1 MSTIIRRA
9 LAALAVAA
17 VLLAG
22 LPAAGQARQTA
33 LAANDTATWQ
43 TNNTVRKLVYA
54 NGMIFAGGE
63 FTSVRPPG
71 AAPGTGE
78 VSRNYLAAFDAATG
92 DLIRAFNPAPNGR
105 VWSLAASPD
114 GSRVY
119 VGGDFT
125 SMGSL
130 TRQRLAAIDTA
141 TLSVVPNFR
150 PNVSY
155 RVSAISATNDTV
167 YFGGSFGRVNNND
180 RLRAAAVRASDSNL
194 LPWNP
199 APDGDVMTMLV
210 SPDQSRVYV
219 GGKFSNIGGV
229 SQWALSGVDTS
240 SGLSLPLPA
249 ASAIPP
255 LTSNCLSMPKD
266 MVTDGTTVYVANS
279 GDGGGCF
286 DGTFAFT
293 AASGALTWK
302 NTCLGATE
310 ALGLVGGWLYKG
322 SHAHDCASEG
332 QFATGSRQLLAQDVR
347 TGEVQGWYP
356 NTNVGG
362 TTKVGPFA
370 MATDG
375 RRLWVGGDFTTV
387 NNRGQQG
394 LGIFGPDPQT
404 SPTRPLTP
412 SAGSVR
418 PGAVKVV
425 FQSTLDNDDEYLTYR
440 LYRAG
445 TTEPIHTEVIRSRFW
460 SKPAVTVM
468 DTGLQPDSQVAYRV
482 EASDGATTVASYWT
496 PYVTVRSTEPVYRE
510 AVELDGARPY
520 WRMDEV
526 SGTTASDAS
535 GAGINGTY
543 EGGVSLGRS
552 GVLPDSKAAEFGQN
566 SKVTSKNILTNPQ
579 TFSVEGWIR
588 TETTGGGRILGF
600 GNESTNNSGNYDRH
614 LYMRN
619 DGHVSFGVYDGRTN
633 IVSSQSAL
641 NDGTWHHVVGTYSP
655 GSMELFVDGVSQGTV
670 GVAAAQNYS
679 GYWRVGADSL
689 GGWPGQPSNAGFQG
703 LVDEVAV
710 YSTALS
716 ADDVRWHYGLAS
728 GHKPPVAS
736 FVSSC
741 TALSCTF
748 DAGSSTDSDGTVESW
763 SWEFGDGATAE
774 GAAVTHT
781 YASAGTKTVQL
792 TVTDSSGLTAR
803 HSAQVEVSVPN
814 TEPIA
819 DFEAACSVLTCQ
831 VDGRG
836 SADPDGTIT
845 EWAWDFGDGATATG
859 PTASHT
865 YAEPGGYQISL
876 TVTDDRG
883 AQTVRVQSVQ
893 VESAVDP
900 LPVVFAGDEFGRTVA
915 RGLGSADTGGAW
927 TVAGSAARYSVAGG
941 TGKLIMSAPGN
952 APAATL
958 SSATARES
966 DVSVSL
972 SLDKAA
978 TGGGVYVSLTGRGT
992 AAGDYRAKVRYTS
1005 SARVY
1010 LAIVRTDAAG
1020 AETYLTPETLVPG
1033 LTGAPGEK
1041 INVRFQTAGTTD
1053 TRLSAKAWLGAE
1065 EPAEWTVSAADSTAT
1080 LQQAGWVGIRAHLS
1094 GSATNAP
1101 VELRMSAFKATS
1113 PR

>member
-1 MSTIIRRA
+1 MSRLFRRA

-17 VLLAG
+17 VLVSG
-22 LPAAGQARQTA
+22 LPAAGHARQTA

-92 DLIRAFNPAPNGR
+92 ELIRAFNPSPNGR

-125 SMGSL
+125 SIGSV

-141 TLSVVPNFR
+141 TLSVVSNFR

-155 RVSAISATNDTV
+155 RVSAITATNDTV
-167 YFGGSFGRVNNND
+167 FFGGSFGRVNNND

-229 SQWALSGVDTS
+229 NQWALSGVDTAA
-240 SGLSLPLPA
+240 GMSLPLPA

-255 LTSNCLSMPKD
+255 LASNCVSIPKD
-266 MVTDGTTVYVANS
+266 MVTDGTAVYVANS
-279 GDGGGCF
+279 GDGPGCF
-286 DGTFAFT
+286 DGTFAFG
-293 AASGALTWK
+293 AASGTLTWK

-332 QFATGSRQLLAQDVR
+332 QFATGSRQLLAQDLQ

-375 RRLWVGGDFTTV
+375 KRLWVGGDFTTV

-412 SAGSVR
+412 SAASVR
-418 PGAVKVV
+418 PGAVKVT
-425 FQSTLDNDDEYLTYR
+425 FQSTLDNDDEYLTYK

-460 SKPAVTVM
+460 SKPAVTIV
-468 DTGLQPDSQVAYRV
+468 DTGLQPNSQAAYRV

-496 PYVTVRSTEPVYRE
+496 PYVTVRATEPVYEE
-510 AVELDGARPY
+510 AAALDGARPY
-520 WRMDEV
+520 WRMDEAA
-526 SGTTASDAS
+526 GTSAADAS

-543 EGGVSLGRS
+543 EGVSLGRP
-552 GVLPDSKAAEFGQN
+552 GVLADSTAAEFGPS
-566 SKVTSKNILTNPQ
+566 SKLTSRNVLNNPQ
-579 TFSVEGWIR
+579 TFSMEGWIK
-588 TETTGGGRILGF
+588 TQTTGGGRILGF
-600 GNESTNNSGNYDRH
+600 GNEATNNSGNYDRH

-619 DGHVSFGVYDGRTN
+619 DGRVNLGIYDGNTN
-633 IVSSQSAL
+633 VVTSQSAL
-641 NDGTWHHVVGTYSP
+641 NDGGWHHVVGTYSP
-655 GSMELFVDGVSQGTV
+655 GRMELFVDGVSQGTAN
-670 GVAAAQNYS
+670 VAAAQNYS

-716 ADDVRWHYGLAS
+716 AGDVSWHYGLAS
-728 GHKPPVAS
+728 GNEPPVAS

-741 TALSCTF
+741 TGLSCSF
-748 DAGSSTDSDGTVESW
+748 DGSSSSDSDGTVESW
-763 SWEFGDGATAE
+763 SWDFGDGETAE
-774 GAAVTHT
+774 GRTATHT

-792 TVTDSSGLTAR
+792 TVRDNSGLVSR

-814 TEPIA
+814 TDPTA
-819 DFEAACSVLTCQ
+819 QFTVACTALTCQ
-831 VDGRG
+831 VDGWA
-836 SADPDGTIT
+836 SADPDGTIVQ
-845 EWAWDFGDGATATG
+845 WAWDFGDGTTASG

-865 YAEPGGYQISL
+865 YAASGSYQISL
-876 TVTDDRG
+876 AVTDDRG
-883 AQTVRVQSVQ
+883 AQAVRVQAVR
-893 VESAVDP
+893 VEASVDP
-900 LPVVFAGDEFGRTVA
+900 VPTVFASDDFGRTIA
-915 RGLGSADTGGAW
+915 RGLGNADTGGAW
-927 TVAGSAARYSVAGG
+927 TVAGSAARYSVAPG

-952 APAATL
+952 APSATL
-958 SSATARES
+958 ASAIARES
-966 DVSVSL
+966 DVMMSL

-978 TGGGVYVSLTGRGT
+978 SGGGVYVSLTGRGT
-992 AAGDYRAKVRYTS
+992 ANGDYRAKVRYIAS
-1005 SARVY
+1005 GRVY
-1010 LAIVRTDAAG
+1010 LSIVRTDAAG
-1020 AETYLTPETLVPG
+1020 AETYLTPETLVQG
-1033 LTGAPGEK
+1033 VTAVPGEK
-1041 INVRFQTAGTTD
+1041 IRIRFQTAGTAE
-1053 TRLSAKAWLGAE
+1053 TRLSAKAWSGE
-1065 EPAEWTVSAADSTAT
+1065 TEPADWNVTAADSAAG
-1080 LQQAGWVGIRAHLS
+1080 LQQPGWIGVRAHLS

-1101 VELRMSAFKATS
+1101 VELSVSGLKATS